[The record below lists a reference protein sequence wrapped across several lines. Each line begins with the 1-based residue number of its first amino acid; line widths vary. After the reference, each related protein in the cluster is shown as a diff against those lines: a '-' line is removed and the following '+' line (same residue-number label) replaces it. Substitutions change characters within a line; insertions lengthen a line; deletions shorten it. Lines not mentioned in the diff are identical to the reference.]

1 MRFLT
6 DGSCD
11 FAIVRVPAGRLPR
24 GGGRLDWGRLPRA
37 PGPGRGHLRLRGE
50 THGPAG
56 RLLRLARVRRGA
68 PPAERALSRAGASH
82 SFTNGDAAQENQ
94 PQVSLHGATIAPRGT
109 KERYRATASL
119 P

>member
-24 GGGRLDWGRLPRA
+24 GGGGLDWGRHHEPLDLAVATYDSAARHMDRLGDRYGLLVFDEAHHLPN
-37 PGPGRGHLRLRGE
+37 
-50 THGPAG
+50 
-56 RLLRLARVRRGA
+56 
-68 PPAERALSRAGASH
+68 ERKISCYSIP
-82 SFTNGDAAQENQ
+82 SVK
-94 PQVSLHGATIAPRGT
+94 PISPR
-109 KERYRATASL
+109 

>member
-24 GGGRLDWGRLPRA
+24 GGGGLDWGRPPRA

-56 RLLRLARVRRGA
+56 RPLRLARVRRGA
-68 PPAERALSRAGASH
+68 PPAERKKDIVLQHPFRKAYLSTSLTVVEPLHLALA
-82 SFTNGDAAQENQ
+82 
-94 PQVSLHGATIAPRGT
+94 PQ
-109 KERYRATASL
+109 
-119 P
+119 